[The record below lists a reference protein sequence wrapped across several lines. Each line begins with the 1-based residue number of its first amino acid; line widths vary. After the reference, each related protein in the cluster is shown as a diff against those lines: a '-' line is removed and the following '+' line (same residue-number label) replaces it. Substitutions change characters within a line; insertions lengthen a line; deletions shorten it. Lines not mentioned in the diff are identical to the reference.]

1 MEKGMERRKDPIE
14 KDSSLHFRL
23 LPSHLVGSFFFCL
36 PLLFYSISQTDSA
49 VSLFPS
55 PSAL

>member
-14 KDSSLHFRL
+14 EDPSLHFRL

-36 PLLFYSISQTDSA
+36 PLP
-49 VSLFPS
+49 FPFHFS
-55 PSAL
+55 D